1 MSRLP
6 DLFIID
12 GTQNKA
18 TGHDLFRLI
27 SDLRSRKETRLSPL
41 FVILPDD
48 APDAAALVLD
58 LGADDVAYA
67 DISDGELIL
76 RTKALIHQ
84 KLLQDKLRDT
94 VRDGPNAAI
103 TDPPTGLYNRR

>member
-1 MSRLP
+1 MSDTLAGILSHGLSSPVTRVETENVLAHSMSRLP

-18 TGHDLFRLI
+18 TSHDLFRLI

-48 APDAAALVLD
+48 APDVAALVLD
-58 LGADDVAYA
+58 LGADDEAYA
-67 DISDGELIL
+67 DISDSELI
-76 RTKALIHQ
+76 R
-84 KLLQDKLRDT
+84 
-94 VRDGPNAAI
+94 GPKH
-103 TDPPTGLYNRR
+103 